1 MIRILIADDHGL
13 IREGIRK
20 VLKNHPDMTVMGE
33 AGNCQEIFAQLER
46 ETPDVLI
53 LDISLPGRSGLDA
66 LGELRERYPRV
77 QVLVLSMYPEERYAV
92 RAIKAGAAGYVTKQS
107 AAKELVNAIRKV
119 QGGGRYISP
128 TLAEQL
134 ANEIAAQT
142 DRPLHEALSD
152 RELEIARWLALGKTG
167 TEIAAE
173 LSLSVNTVANHR
185 ARILKKMQMKNNAE
199 LIRYAIEHGL
209 VNFDAM

>member
-209 VNFDAM
+209 VNFDAL

>member
-209 VNFDAM
+209 VNFEAL

>member
-1 MIRILIADDHGL
+1 
-13 IREGIRK
+13 
-20 VLKNHPDMTVMGE
+20 MTVMVE
-33 AGNCQEIFAQLER
+33 AGNCQESFAPLEPA
-46 ETPDVLI
+46 TPDVLI

-66 LGELRERYPRV
+66 LGEVRERCPRV
-77 QVLVLSMYPEERYAV
+77 QVRVLRLYPEERYAV

-209 VNFDAM
+209 VNFEAL

>member
-1 MIRILIADDHGL
+1 MLT
-13 IREGIRK
+13 
-20 VLKNHPDMTVMGE
+20 NHPDMTVMGE

-209 VNFDAM
+209 VNFEAL